1 MFMKKL
7 SRIEL
12 DVVVNEVVNSIKL
25 IEKNKSKELFDKNEN
40 KDLFLSKVKEIEELE
55 DKLEL
60 LNNEINKIEKK
71 FNEDNLRIYFNNR
84 NNRNYGNENKSYS
97 LSLLD
102 GKGNEYGLYKEIEK
116 EIILNGINSE
126 FDIKKFIEELVEKFK

>member
-1 MFMKKL
+1 MKKL

-12 DVVVNEVVNSIKL
+12 DVVVNEVINNIKG
-25 IEKNKSKELFDKNEN
+25 IEKNKCEELFDKSEN

-55 DKLEL
+55 DKLDL
-60 LNNEINKIEKK
+60 LKDEVREIENKFK
-71 FNEDNLRIYFNNR
+71 EDNLRVFFSNR
-84 NNRNYGNENKSYS
+84 NNRYYGNENKSFS

-116 EIILNGINSE
+116 EIILSGINSE

>member
-1 MFMKKL
+1 MKKL

-12 DVVVNEVVNSIKL
+12 DVVVNEVINNIKG
-25 IEKNKSKELFDKNEN
+25 IEKNKCEELFDKNEN

-55 DKLEL
+55 DKLDL
-60 LNNEINKIEKK
+60 LKDEIREIENKFK
-71 FNEDNLRIYFNNR
+71 EDNLRIYFNNR
-84 NNRNYGNENKSYS
+84 NNRYYGNENKSFS

-116 EIILNGINSE
+116 EIILSGINSE

>member
-1 MFMKKL
+1 MKKL

-12 DVVVNEVVNSIKL
+12 DVVVNEVINNIKG
-25 IEKNKSKELFDKNEN
+25 IEKNKSEELFDKNEN

-55 DKLEL
+55 DKLDL
-60 LNNEINKIEKK
+60 LKDEIREIENKFK
-71 FNEDNLRIYFNNR
+71 EDNLRIYFNNR
-84 NNRNYGNENKSYS
+84 NNRYYGNENKSYS

-116 EIILNGINSE
+116 EIILSGINSE

>member
-1 MFMKKL
+1 MKKL

-12 DVVVNEVVNSIKL
+12 DVVVNEVINNIKG
-25 IEKNKSKELFDKNEN
+25 IEKNKCEELFDKNEN

-55 DKLEL
+55 DKLDL
-60 LNNEINKIEKK
+60 LKDEVREIENKFK
-71 FNEDNLRIYFNNR
+71 EDNLRVFFSNR
-84 NNRNYGNENKSYS
+84 NNRYYGSENKSFS

-116 EIILNGINSE
+116 EIILSGINSE

>member
-1 MFMKKL
+1 MKKL

-55 DKLEL
+55 NKLEL
-60 LNNEINKIEKK
+60 LNNEINEIEKK
-71 FNEDNLRIYFNNR
+71 FNEDNLRVFYNSKNRRYNN
-84 NNRNYGNENKSYS
+84 NEVYS
-97 LSLLD
+97 LSLLN
-102 GKGNEYGLYKEIEK
+102 GKGGDYGLYKEIEK

>member
-1 MFMKKL
+1 MKKL

-12 DVVVNEVVNSIKL
+12 DVVVNEVINNIKG
-25 IEKNKSKELFDKNEN
+25 IEKNKCEELFDKSEN

-55 DKLEL
+55 DKLDL
-60 LNNEINKIEKK
+60 LKDEVREIENKFK
-71 FNEDNLRIYFNNR
+71 EDNLRVYFSNR
-84 NNRNYGNENKSYS
+84 NNRYYGNENKSFS

-116 EIILNGINSE
+116 EIILKGISSE
-126 FDIKKFIEELVEKFK
+126 FDINKFIEELVEKFK

>member
-1 MFMKKL
+1 MKKL

-25 IEKNKSKELFDKNEN
+25 IEKNKSKELFNKNEN

-55 DKLEL
+55 NKLEL
-60 LNNEINKIEKK
+60 LNNEINEIEKK
-71 FNEDNLRIYFNNR
+71 FNEDNLRVFYNSKNRRYNN
-84 NNRNYGNENKSYS
+84 NNEVYS

-102 GKGNEYGLYKEIEK
+102 GNGGDYGLYKNIEK

>member
-1 MFMKKL
+1 MKKL

-12 DVVVNEVVNSIKL
+12 DVVVNEVINNIKG
-25 IEKNKSKELFDKNEN
+25 IEKNKCEELFDKSEN

-55 DKLEL
+55 DKLDL
-60 LNNEINKIEKK
+60 LKDEVREIENKFK
-71 FNEDNLRIYFNNR
+71 EDNLRVFFSNR
-84 NNRNYGNENKSYS
+84 NNRYYGNENKSFS

-102 GKGNEYGLYKEIEK
+102 GKCNEYGLYKNIEK
-116 EIILNGINSE
+116 EIILNGIDSE

>member
-1 MFMKKL
+1 MKKL

-25 IEKNKSKELFDKNEN
+25 IEKNKSKELFNKNEN

-55 DKLEL
+55 NKLEL

-71 FNEDNLRIYFNNR
+71 FNEDNLRVFYNSKNRRYNN
-84 NNRNYGNENKSYS
+84 NNEVYS

-102 GKGNEYGLYKEIEK
+102 GNGGDYGLYKNIEK

>member
-1 MFMKKL
+1 MKKL
-7 SRIEL
+7 SKIEL

-25 IEKNKSKELFDKNEN
+25 IEENKSKELFDKSEN

-55 DKLEL
+55 DKLDL
-60 LNNEINKIEKK
+60 LKNEIREIENKFK
-71 FNEDNLRIYFNNR
+71 EDNLRVFFNSSNNR
-84 NNRNYGNENKSYS
+84 YYGNEKKSFGM
-97 LSLLD
+97 SLLD
-102 GKGNEYGLYKEIEK
+102 GKGNEYGLYKNIEK

>member
-1 MFMKKL
+1 MKKL
-7 SRIEL
+7 SKIEL
-12 DVVVNEVVNSIKL
+12 DVVVNEVINNIKG